1 MNFSEMEMMTMEL
14 TRLYRFLELCR
25 QCGLSLYE
33 AYKLKIYHGFTTEQ
47 LEQYMY
53 DNVYKM

>member
-1 MNFSEMEMMTMEL
+1 MGP

-25 QCGLSLYE
+25 RCGLSLYE
-33 AYKLKIYHGFTTEQ
+33 AYKLKISRGFTTEQ

>member
-1 MNFSEMEMMTMEL
+1 MEL

>member
-25 QCGLSLYE
+25 RCGLSLYE
-33 AYKLKIYHGFTTEQ
+33 AYKLKISRGFTTEQ